1 LSAVLKLP
9 RLCIVI
15 SNLSGA
21 YDNAAKKITSMIA
34 KAIRD
39 LQNETSRQAKGIT
52 PVELGSDEIYN
63 ILRTR
68 LLTAELEKKVVDA
81 ISTAFSDSISDM
93 VKSKT
98 IAKSTTQIADE
109 ISTSCPFNPSFKRIL
124 PLFKENERFRQTR
137 GLMTMSTL
145 RSPAWVSST
154 TRKEIEQRS
163 FSSALSPDGLDGA
176 DGANAGKDVRG
187 ETRPPSARRSDGK
200 EIEANPTGQIV
211 GKPWGPKQ
219 GLVLDDV
226 VKFLKIS
233 NTDHRFANGKRMM
246 IASPPQP
253 RHLSVTESVALPP
266 N

>member
-21 YDNAAKKITSMIA
+21 YDNATKEITVMIA

-68 LLTAELEKKVVDA
+68 LLTAEPEKKVVDA
-81 ISTAFSDSISDM
+81 ISTAFSDSISDV

-98 IAKSTTQIADE
+98 IAKSATQIGDE
-109 ISTSCPFNPSFKRIL
+109 ISASYPFNPSFKRIL

-211 GKPWGPKQ
+211 GKPWGRRQ
-219 GLVLDDV
+219 GLVLDDA
-226 VKFLKIS
+226 VKFLKVS
-233 NTDHRFANGKRMM
+233 NTDHRSPEPEADDDC
-246 IASPPQP
+246 ISAPPPASIGD
-253 RHLSVTESVALPP
+253 
-266 N
+266 